1 MTLHDPDSKNAL
13 LLKQEGSFDHS
24 QLIDDEYYEDED
36 EDMETDAEG
45 GEDGGRDTQQVSIVT
60 TDGGQ
65 LIEAGSADGG
75 TIAITIDSQTQQLIN
90 SAGGSDH
97 QVMFV
102 VQYPDGTD
110 GTGQLQITNGGAGG
124 QQTAT
129 VVAVSAT
136 PTVSTPRIIS
146 RGGRVTRSAA
156 KTPSSSHTGEL
167 FVLWINFKLYFLT
180 FIFFFADV
188 TTLFETVPEET
199 KPSLSNGEGM
209 LGGGHQAAPQISFD
223 TSAANSET
231 INLEEQMQ
239 KQKDL
244 EACFGFKV

>member
-1 MTLHDPDSKNAL
+1 MSIPFQFTCDLCALSFRQKQLLKRHKNLYHNPSYVAPTPKEKTHECAQCAKAFRHKGNLMRHMQLHDPDSKNAL

-36 EDMETDAEG
+36 DGDMETDAEG
-45 GEDGGRDTQQVSIVT
+45 GEMKGNQVSIVT
-60 TDGGQ
+60 TDGSQ
-65 LIEAGSADGG
+65 LIEADGADGG

-90 SAGGSDH
+90 SAGGSE

-156 KTPSSSHTGEL
+156 KTTPSSSAGK
-167 FVLWINFKLYFLT
+167 FWVWF
-180 FIFFFADV
+180 
-188 TTLFETVPEET
+188 
-199 KPSLSNGEGM
+199 
-209 LGGGHQAAPQISFD
+209 
-223 TSAANSET
+223 
-231 INLEEQMQ
+231 
-239 KQKDL
+239 
-244 EACFGFKV
+244 